1 MLAQGHF
8 TCWICCSCWIVWDNG
23 HSGRFFR
30 SALIHPLSPSGRLSR
45 TFTVS
50 ICEVSLN
57 NPIFQLLSMNNP
69 SSDLPVAMTLSA
81 QIPPPRQGLQA
92 VSVGCGYGGKG
103 RSPVTALCCWRQPTG
118 LPHAHQSGPLTSD
131 GAAQGAGGGAPTASA
146 EDGGGVEASRQGR
159 STSLR
164 LLTTPLLLLLH
175 TANLS
180 QTRSRWR

>member
-1 MLAQGHF
+1 MFSSRTGEHPVLAQGHF

-131 GAAQGAGGGAPTASA
+131 GAAQGAGGGGRQRHPPRTAA
-146 EDGGGVEASRQGR
+146 ASRQAGKGDR
-159 STSLR
+159 HR
-164 LLTTPLLLLLH
+164 CDY
-175 TANLS
+175 
-180 QTRSRWR
+180 